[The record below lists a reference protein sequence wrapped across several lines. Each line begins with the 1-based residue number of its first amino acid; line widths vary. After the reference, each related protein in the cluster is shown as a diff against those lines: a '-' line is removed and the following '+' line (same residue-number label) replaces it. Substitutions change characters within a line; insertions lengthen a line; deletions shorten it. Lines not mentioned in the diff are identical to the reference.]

1 MNAPLQHAKIHA
13 VSPDKQTNVWL
24 ALTNIQ
30 DEEHLWNILNY
41 VYLYDFGSISNYCWV
56 NMAQIVK
63 SSSNITIKK
72 ISCKLKRK
80 CKLAVFA
87 WVCPLRSY

>member
-1 MNAPLQHAKIHA
+1 MNAPLQYAKIHA

-41 VYLYDFGSISNYCWV
+41 VYLYDFGKHGTNSKIHFKYNY
-56 NMAQIVK
+56 K
-63 SSSNITIKK
+63 ET
-72 ISCKLKRK
+72 
-80 CKLAVFA
+80 F
-87 WVCPLRSY
+87 LRTQEKM

>member
-1 MNAPLQHAKIHA
+1 MNATLKYAKIHA

-41 VYLYDFGSISNYCWV
+41 VYLNDFG

>member
-41 VYLYDFGSISNYCWV
+41 LYLYDFGSKYIELLLSKHGTNSKIQFKYNYKE
-56 NMAQIVK
+56 NFLQTQEKM
-63 SSSNITIKK
+63 
-72 ISCKLKRK
+72 
-80 CKLAVFA
+80 
-87 WVCPLRSY
+87 

>member
-1 MNAPLQHAKIHA
+1 MNAPLQYAKIHA

-41 VYLYDFGSISNYCWV
+41 VYLYDFGMLSKHGTNSKIHFKYNY
-56 NMAQIVK
+56 K
-63 SSSNITIKK
+63 ET
-72 ISCKLKRK
+72 
-80 CKLAVFA
+80 F
-87 WVCPLRSY
+87 LRTQEKM